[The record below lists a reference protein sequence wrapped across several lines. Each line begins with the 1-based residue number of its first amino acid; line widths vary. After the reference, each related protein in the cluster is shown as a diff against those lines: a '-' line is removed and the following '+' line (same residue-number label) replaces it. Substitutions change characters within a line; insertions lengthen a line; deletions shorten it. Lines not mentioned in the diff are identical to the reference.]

1 MSPTTTVL
9 LLLGYFGFLLL
20 ISRVTRDKR
29 ASSFY
34 DGGKKSPWFLVAFGM
49 IGASLS
55 GVTFISVPGW
65 VNDTGF
71 GYMQTV
77 LGYMVGYLVI
87 AQVLLPLY
95 YRLRLTSIYTYLQER
110 YGEWSYKT
118 GAGYFLLSRVIG
130 ASFRLYLVAEV
141 LHVAAF
147 SPLGLSYAGT
157 VAITIL
163 LIYTYTFTGG
173 IKTIVYTDVLQTIF
187 MLAAVVL
194 TVIFLLNGLGWDAST
209 AVNELSDSRLTQVF
223 HWDWKSNNYFWKQF
237 LGGAFIAMVM
247 TGLDQDM
254 MQKNLSIARVGSA
267 QKNIYAQMVL
277 FILFNMVFLTLGAL
291 LFTYAG
297 ERGITVATG
306 DHIFQEIALGEG
318 SALVGVVFILGLI
331 AAAYSS
337 ADSALTALTTSFCVD
352 FLGFE
357 RSKPTRVSTR
367 RWVHFAFSA
376 LLFATI
382 MFFHEV
388 NDDSVINNLFKAAG
402 FTYGPLLGLF
412 AFGILTK
419 RKVKD
424 QWVLVVTL
432 MSIGCTALYYFGS
445 PYWIAN
451 YKPGF
456 EVLILNGLFTFA
468 GLFLIRN
475 KYDS

>member
-1 MSPTTTVL
+1 MSPTTTVVL
-9 LLLGYFGFLLL
+9 LLAYFGFLLL
-20 ISRVTRDKR
+20 ISRITRDKT

-65 VNDTGF
+65 VEDTGF

-87 AQVLLPLY
+87 AQILLPLY
-95 YRLRLTSIYTYLQER
+95 YRLKLTSIYTYLQER
-110 YGEWSYKT
+110 FGDNSYKT
-118 GAGYFLLSRVIG
+118 GAGYFLLSRVVG

-141 LHVAAF
+141 LYLAAF
-147 SPLGLSYAGT
+147 SPLGISYAGT

-163 LIYTYTFTGG
+163 LIYTYTFSGG
-173 IKTIVYTDVLQTIF
+173 IKTIVYTDVLQTVF
-187 MLAAVVL
+187 MLGAVVL
-194 TVIFLLNGLGWDAST
+194 TVGALLDGMGWDIGT
-209 AVNELSDSRLTQVF
+209 AYSELSESRLTKVF

-254 MQKNLSIARVGSA
+254 MQKNLSIAKVGSA
-267 QKNIYAQMVL
+267 QKNIYAQMLL
-277 FILFNMVFLTLGAL
+277 FILFNMIFLSLGAL
-291 LFTYAG
+291 LFTYADMKG
-297 ERGITVATG
+297 MSVATG

-318 SALVGVVFILGLI
+318 NAIVGVVFLLGLI

-357 RSKPTRVSTR
+357 RNRPTLVPTR
-367 RWVHFAFSA
+367 RWVHFGFSA
-376 LLFATI
+376 ILFATI
-382 MFFHEV
+382 MLFHEV

-402 FTYGPLLGLF
+402 FTYGPLLGMF

-419 RKVKD
+419 HSVKD
-424 QWVLVVTL
+424 RYVLPLTVF
-432 MSIGCTALYYFGS
+432 SIILTAIYYVGS
-445 PYWIAN
+445 PYWIQG

-456 EVLILNGLFTFA
+456 EVLILNGLITFV
-468 GLFLIRN
+468 GLFLLKK
-475 KYDS
+475 KYES